1 MLTPATSLPTR
12 PALSSREREVLI
24 AWLATDSKTAVGKA
38 LFITTATVRTHI
50 QRIREKY
57 EAVGRPA
64 SSKAALTIR
73 AIQDG
78 IITLDEL

>member
-1 MLTPATSLPTR
+1 MLITASSVRAR
-12 PALSSREREVLI
+12 PALSSREREVLV
-24 AWLATDSKTAVGKA
+24 AWLVTDSKTAVGKA

-57 EAVGRPA
+57 EAAGRPA
-64 SSKAALTIR
+64 PSKAALTIR

-78 IITLDEL
+78 IISVDEL

>member
-1 MLTPATSLPTR
+1 MLPPAVPLSAP
-12 PALSSREREVLI
+12 PALSSREREVLV
-24 AWLATDSKTAVGKA
+24 AWLATDSKTAVGRA

-64 SSKAALTIR
+64 SSKAALAIR

-78 IITLDEL
+78 IIAVDEL